1 MPAHA
6 ALHRDRVVHRHV
18 PRARVRVKIERS
30 VRRQPHFH
38 PARTGVRFERSRR
51 RLLQPL
57 QPLQPNQPNQ
67 PNRFTLLKLHL
78 PIVIAGKTE
87 SIFDMRDVPAG
98 YCISLHLERQIVQ
111 VSRLSND
118 GKKRHTV
125 VVPLSDVAQLS
136 YETDLRTDAERAAQ
150 P

>member
-1 MPAHA
+1 MYWTYNEGTDPMKEQLTHEQVMASGRKMILDQLVSQSTKNELGH
-6 ALHRDRVVHRHV
+6 D
-18 PRARVRVKIERS
+18 
-30 VRRQPHFH
+30 
-38 PARTGVRFERSRR
+38 
-51 RLLQPL
+51 
-57 QPLQPNQPNQ
+57 QPNQ
-67 PNRFTLLKLHL
+67 PNRFTLLKLHH